1 MKTIFVSSTFK
12 DMHFERDAI
21 QEITLPA
28 LKSEAIKYGENVS
41 FCDLRWG
48 INTGD
53 LDSEEGSRKVL
64 DVCLDEIDR
73 CKPPMVVIL
82 GDRYGWIPS
91 KDLTQSAA
99 ERKKIELEDLQISV
113 TALEIAYGA
122 LSTPERCRQAL
133 FYFRHIESDCPR
145 DYSVED
151 AEHEEKLNQLKA
163 KIDEF

>member
-21 QEITLPA
+21 QEITVPLLKEKA
-28 LKSEAIKYGENVS
+28 LKFGESVS

-48 INTGD
+48 INTAD
-53 LDSEEGSRKVL
+53 LDSEEGSFKVL

-91 KDLTQSAA
+91 EKLTERAADRKELNKDWL
-99 ERKKIELEDLQISV
+99 KKDMELEDLKIS
-113 TALEIAYGA
+113 AI
-122 LSTPERCRQAL
+122 
-133 FYFRHIESDCPR
+133 
-145 DYSVED
+145 
-151 AEHEEKLNQLKA
+151 LN
-163 KIDEF
+163 

>member
-1 MKTIFVSSTFK
+1 MQTIFVSSTFK

-28 LKSEAIKYGENVS
+28 LNSEAVKYGEHVS

-53 LDSEEGSRKVL
+53 LDSEAGSRKVL

-91 KDLTQSAA
+91 ESLTNSAA
-99 ERKKIELEDLQISV
+99 ERQRMELEDLQISV
-113 TALEIAYGA
+113 TALEIDDAKHKIVA
-122 LSTPERCRQAL
+122 SHRKLVEAERKADTKIK
-133 FYFRHIESDCPR
+133 F
-145 DYSVED
+145 
-151 AEHEEKLNQLKA
+151 EEKL
-163 KIDEF
+163 